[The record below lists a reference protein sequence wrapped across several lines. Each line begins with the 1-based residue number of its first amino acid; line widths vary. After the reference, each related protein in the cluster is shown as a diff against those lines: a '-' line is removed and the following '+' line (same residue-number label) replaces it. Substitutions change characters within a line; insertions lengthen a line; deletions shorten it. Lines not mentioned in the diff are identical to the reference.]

1 MPLDPQIQKML
12 ESLKGSPSM
21 EAMSLQDLRKS
32 MLVVAPAL
40 RTTVGAVKDL
50 SIPVDSHQVSARLYT
65 PTVLTRSGL
74 TIFFHGGGFVMG
86 NLETHDHVCRD
97 LCSQTESLVL
107 SVDYRLA
114 PEHKFPAATDDCFQV
129 VCWAAENA
137 KLLNIDRTRIV
148 LAGDSAGATLALVT
162 AMRLRDEGN
171 QPARAQVLI
180 YPVTDYHTPAT
191 PSYLEN
197 GEGYVLTRA
206 AMIRFWD
213 DYLTSPQQASH
224 PYATPLRVVDL
235 AAMPQA
241 LILTAEF
248 DPLRDEGALFA
259 ERLRNAGVSVT
270 HRSYDGLIHGFFR
283 MSLVS
288 ARAKQAVTETAQ
300 WISQVMC

>member
-12 ESLKGSPSM
+12 DSLKGSPSM

-32 MLVVAPAL
+32 MLVVPPAL
-40 RTTVGAVKDL
+40 RTAVGAVKDL
-50 SIPVDSHQVSARLYT
+50 SIPVDLHQVPARLYT

-162 AMRLRDEGN
+162 AMRLRDEGYH
-171 QPARAQVLI
+171 PARAQVLI

-213 DYLTSPQQASH
+213 DYLTNPQQASH

-248 DPLRDEGALFA
+248 DPLRDEGALFV
-259 ERLRNAGVSVT
+259 ERLRSAGVSVT

-288 ARAKQAVTETAQ
+288 SRAKQAVAETAQ